1 MSYHYV
7 QGTESANPRHRS
19 CGGGNQEV
27 HNIVLPVAGDGR
39 PLLGNAAHSQARYL
53 GKFPKFSYKYVFK
66 ISQSNCTYF
75 LFNLQALG
83 IMLYKLCF
91 FTLPFG
97 ESSLAIQSG
106 NVTFPSSS
114 SYSEDM
120 HNLIRKI
127 IRFITQWIEVP

>member
-1 MSYHYV
+1 MEEEIKRYTTLSY
-7 QGTESANPRHRS
+7 RS
-19 CGGGNQEV
+19 PEM
-27 HNIVLPVAGDGR
+27 IDLYSEK
-39 PLLGNAAHSQARYL
+39 PLTSKLDIWVSFHFYNLSFGSTLYSKDA
-53 GKFPKFSYKYVFK
+53 
-66 ISQSNCTYF
+66 
-75 LFNLQALG
+75 LFTAQALG

-120 HNLIRKI
+120 HNLIRKTDGMTKLNLLHHL
-127 IRFITQWIEVP
+127 TQICFRLHFDCRS

>member
-1 MSYHYV
+1 
-7 QGTESANPRHRS
+7 
-19 CGGGNQEV
+19 
-27 HNIVLPVAGDGR
+27 
-39 PLLGNAAHSQARYL
+39 
-53 GKFPKFSYKYVFK
+53 
-66 ISQSNCTYF
+66 
-75 LFNLQALG
+75 
-83 IMLYKLCF
+83 MLYKLCF

-127 IRFITQWIEVP
+127 RGSI

>member
-1 MSYHYV
+1 ML
-7 QGTESANPRHRS
+7 NPRTQGIGPVEEEIKRYTTLSYRS
-19 CGGGNQEV
+19 PEMIDLYSEKPLTAKLDIWASFSDL
-27 HNIVLPVAGDGR
+27 NIFRALR
-39 PLLGNAAHSQARYL
+39 LKLH
-53 GKFPKFSYKYVFK
+53 
-66 ISQSNCTYF
+66 
-75 LFNLQALG
+75 LFNHQALG

-127 IRFITQWIEVP
+127 RGSI